1 MNPYQKLQQRKRKWS
16 PVQTTAGKLNEGA
29 EEAIFRALAMRHME
43 LPVGEFIEASLSE
56 IPVLSQ
62 DLLRSNIKDEENHDL
77 ALGYIANALGTD
89 PKAEEEALRIRA
101 AWEAHPDHTV
111 LKALVAE
118 RALFFVLLPF
128 FRFNG
133 DAGLRTV
140 SADISRDEQVHVA
153 ANSLVC
159 RELGLTPSPSLDK
172 LRKATIN
179 WVMTPLKSSTNK
191 YLDKKFW
198 LDSSDSLMYQ
208 GKAPELSDTK
218 RARMPAF
225 FEHANPNLPS
235 MLEAHGLQLTSLVQQ
250 LEENFPPVNPH
261 PDDSHSKIMYSAGQR
276 SVVEWIQ
283 HQLNEE
289 NNG

>member
-1 MNPYQKLQQRKRKWS
+1 MNPYQKLLGRKRTWT
-16 PVQTTAGKLNEGA
+16 PVQTTAGTLVEGA
-29 EEAIFRALAMRHME
+29 EETIFRALAMRHME
-43 LPVGEFIEASLSE
+43 LPVGDFIEASLSE

-77 ALGYIANALGTD
+77 ALGYIANALGVD
-89 PKAEEEALRIRA
+89 PQAEEESKRIRQ
-101 AWEAHPDHTV
+101 AWLSHPDHTV

-118 RALFFVLLPF
+118 RAIFFVLLPF

-159 RELGLTPSPSLDK
+159 RELGLEVSPSLDK

-179 WVMTPLKSSTNK
+179 WVMTPLKSSTSK

-198 LDSSDSLMYQ
+198 LDASDRLMYE

-225 FEHANPNLPS
+225 FEHANTNLPQY
-235 MLEAHGLQLTSLVQQ
+235 A
-250 LEENFPPVNPH
+250 
-261 PDDSHSKIMYSAGQR
+261 
-276 SVVEWIQ
+276 
-283 HQLNEE
+283 
-289 NNG
+289 

>member
-1 MNPYQKLQQRKRKWS
+1 MNPYQKLLNRKRTWT

-29 EEAIFRALAMRHME
+29 EEAIYRALAIRHME
-43 LPVGEFIEASLSE
+43 LPVGEFIGDALTRDVPAMARE
-56 IPVLSQ
+56 
-62 DLLRSNIKDEENHDL
+62 LLQSNIKDEENHDL
-77 ALGYIANALGTD
+77 ALGYVANAIGTD
-89 PKAEEEALRIRA
+89 PTAEAEALKLRE
-101 AWEAHPDHTV
+101 AWIAHPDHTI

-118 RALFFVLLPF
+118 RAIFFVLLPF

-153 ANSLVC
+153 TNSLVAA
-159 RELGLTPSPSLDK
+159 ELGLNWSPSLDK

-179 WVMTPLKSSTNK
+179 GVLQPLGRNTESK

-198 LDSSDSLMYQ
+198 LDASDRLMYE

-225 FEHANPNLPS
+225 FEHANPNLPQY
-235 MLEAHGLQLTSLVQQ
+235 A
-250 LEENFPPVNPH
+250 
-261 PDDSHSKIMYSAGQR
+261 
-276 SVVEWIQ
+276 
-283 HQLNEE
+283 
-289 NNG
+289 

>member
-1 MNPYQKLQQRKRKWS
+1 MNPYEKLLSRKRKWS
-16 PVQTTAGKLNEGA
+16 PVQTTAGKLVEGA
-29 EEAIFRALAMRHME
+29 EETIFRALAMRHME
-43 LPVGEFIEASLSE
+43 LPVGDFIEASLSE

-62 DLLRSNIKDEENHDL
+62 ELLRSNIKDEENHDL
-77 ALGYIANALGTD
+77 ALGYIANALGVD
-89 PKAEEEALRIRA
+89 PQAEAEAKRIRS

-118 RALFFVLLPF
+118 RAIFFVLLPF

-159 RELGLTPSPSLDK
+159 RELGYEPSASLDK

-179 WVMTPLKSSTNK
+179 WVVSPLKNSSNK
-191 YLDKKFW
+191 YLNKKFW
-198 LDSSDSLMYQ
+198 LDASDRLMYE

-225 FEHANPNLPS
+225 FEHANPNLPQY
-235 MLEAHGLQLTSLVQQ
+235 A
-250 LEENFPPVNPH
+250 
-261 PDDSHSKIMYSAGQR
+261 
-276 SVVEWIQ
+276 
-283 HQLNEE
+283 
-289 NNG
+289 